1 MDFAHSLAISSKMEW
16 EFPLHFSISNGV
28 GIPTPF
34 DMLKWSG
41 NSHSILEEMSR
52 EYAEPAFAELHGS
65 MNHLI
70 EQLIDLLII

>member
-1 MDFAHSLAISSKMEW
+1 MIPSILEW
-16 EFPLHFSISNGV
+16 EFPLQMDTPFGV